1 MHSNAMQA
9 LAGNPISALKTSKA
23 FTNYS
28 HSLILYF
35 LFPIVKQLVL
45 GLGIGLR
52 MGMGVK
58 GTPSP
63 KRCQYNPGGH
73 QPKLLQ

>member
-1 MHSNAMQA
+1 MHSNAVQA
-9 LAGNPISALKTSKA
+9 LAGNPISALKTCKA
-23 FTNYS
+23 FTTTPIHSFSGYS
-28 HSLILYF
+28 ETGYF

-63 KRCQYNPGGH
+63 K
-73 QPKLLQ
+73 KEMSV